1 MPSRQS
7 ADGSAAAECGASAE
21 CRDTRRSGAAGS
33 VPAAAQLLGR
43 LALELV
49 VEL

>member
-1 MPSRQS
+1 MPSQPANS
-7 ADGSAAAECGASAE
+7 GVAAEYGGTAAE
-21 CRDTRRSGAAGS
+21 CRDTGRAGATGS

-49 VEL
+49 LEL